1 MSWTAERAKLAR
13 VLGEKELRDGYMRS
27 ALRYYEASD
36 NLRWIAADQQRR
48 ADPTW
53 RPGDRWEDLPWESS
67 VW

>member
-13 VLGEKELRDGYMRS
+13 VLGEKELHDGYMRS

-36 NLRWIAADQQRR
+36 NLRWIAADQERR
-48 ADPTW
+48 SDPAW